1 MRSPTAL
8 LVVKPED
15 RRRSQRLLHVVPL
28 VIRGE
33 SAGNKTFWEDTFT
46 ANISAQGALVI
57 LAAKVEVGQKLVLM
71 NPKNWQEENVRVARL
86 GIFDGTLTQVA
97 IEFARAAPEFWPAG
111 AKLNHPPEA

>member
-8 LVVKPED
+8 LVVKPQD

-33 SAGNKTFWEDTFT
+33 SAGARTFWEDTFT
-46 ANISAQGALVI
+46 ANISSHGALVI

-111 AKLNHPPEA
+111 AKPNQPPQA